1 MNAGDRRGGRARLL
15 AGGVAALLCAQV
27 LYGAL
32 VLSALYKQYRQPA
45 LVVQGLMCEDIAG
58 HLSRLVRFGKTLRA
72 QTLEHFLDPYHGR
85 TDAENLVVIN
95 RSGDVLAAW
104 NAPGASFPVPEKSRV
119 LYGSVR
125 EFADDGH
132 IWLTHDVRDRKN
144 VVVGHVLL
152 AVDKESLSA
161 SLWEAAR
168 SQLVLFLVITIGAC
182 LLLAVLLYLFAQ
194 PAGADASRRERT
206 VSRLRLYACLILPLV
221 LGQLLFMF
229 LLRAPL
235 HTVYEQEMQH
245 VGHQLGRQ
253 LAWDLERLVRLGL
266 PVGQLP
272 PVEEHLSRLQRS
284 LFQTRGMAVFTS
296 DGTLQGAADAEGS
309 LDARQWSGTAE
320 QAFAARTRVHDP
332 LFEAGET
339 GVDRGGEVVVL
350 MSPAVINDNLW
361 TITLDTLTMTVVAV
375 LFLLELILLL
385 LMTGQGTK
393 EKGGERVAV
402 SPRFM
407 RPIIFVC
414 LFATDLSSSYMP
426 LRIGELGLDL
436 FGLPPDVVTGL
447 PVSFELFMVGVAIMI
462 GGFWSQ
468 KSGWRP
474 MLLAGTALA
483 ALGAAI
489 SGFAGTPLVFIASC
503 GLFGIGYG
511 FINLSAQVFVI
522 AHSGADERAGNLGFM
537 FAGLYAGTLCGS
549 AMGGLVADRL
559 GYAAVFPAS
568 AVLLLLICLTL
579 WRLLPR
585 EPWTPEVHEQGRL
598 SLRECLRFLG
608 DRRMG
613 ALLLLNIIPCALVT
627 VCLFQCFI
635 PVSLNQ
641 AGTNPATIGRVF
653 MLFCVVV
660 MFLGPLCGRT
670 LDHSAHKERFL
681 FAGQL
686 AGVLSLIALLWF
698 DGVTG
703 ATVSVLLLGVCNAIV
718 TNGQGAF
725 ALELPAAAAF
735 GRARTMGVYNVA
747 MRIGQVLG
755 PMTLGIAATLWN
767 AGTGLTLLA
776 VFLFG
781 AGVLFFIACFR
792 GARGRRHE

>member
-1 MNAGDRRGGRARLL
+1 MKSVELRGRKNWLL
-15 AGGVAALLCAQV
+15 AGGIAALLCAQC

-32 VLSALYKQYRQPA
+32 VLSALYKQYREPA
-45 LVVQGLMCEDIAG
+45 LIVQGLLCENIAD
-58 HLSRLVRFGKTLRA
+58 HLSRLVRFGKTLRV
-72 QTLEHFLDPYHGR
+72 QTLEHFLDPYYSR
-85 TDAENLVVIN
+85 TDAENIVITDS
-95 RSGDVLAAW
+95 SGTVLTAW
-104 NAPGASFPVPEKSRV
+104 TPPGRTFPIPEKSKV
-119 LYGSVR
+119 LYNSVR
-125 EFADDGH
+125 EFPDDRY

-144 VVVGHVLL
+144 AIVGHVLL
-152 AVDKESLSA
+152 AVDKEQLSA
-161 SLWEAAR
+161 SLWDTAR
-168 SQLVLFLVITIGAC
+168 SQLQLFLSITAGVC
-182 LLLAVLLYLFAQ
+182 LLLVALFYFVVR
-194 PAGADASRRERT
+194 PSSKRKSGTESG
-206 VSRLRLYACLILPLV
+206 VSRLRLYGCLILPLV

-235 HTVYEQEMQH
+235 HDVYEQEMQH

-266 PVGQLP
+266 PVAQLP
-272 PVEEHLSRLQRS
+272 PVEDHLSHLQRS
-284 LFQTRGMAVFTS
+284 LFQTKGMAIFTNY
-296 DGTLQGAADAEGS
+296 GTLQGAANAEGP
-309 LDARQWSGTAE
+309 LDAVQWGKAAE
-320 QAFAARTRVHDP
+320 QAFVAKTRVHDAE
-332 LFEAGET
+332 FEARGT
-339 GVDRGGEVVVL
+339 GVDGGGEVVIL
-350 MSPAVINDNLW
+350 MSPSVIDTNLW

-375 LFLLELILLL
+375 LFLMELIMLL
-385 LMTGQGTK
+385 LMRGHGKGTDLA
-393 EKGGERVAV
+393 ERSI
-402 SPRFM
+402 SPQFM

-474 MLLAGTALA
+474 MLLTGIALA
-483 ALGAAI
+483 AFGAGI
-489 SGFAGTPLVFIASC
+489 GGFARTPLIFILSC
-503 GLFGIGYG
+503 GLFGVGYG

-522 AHSGADERAGNLGFM
+522 AHSSADARAGNLGFM

-559 GYAAVFPAS
+559 GYAAVFPVS
-568 AVLLLLICLTL
+568 AVLLFLICLVL

-585 EPWTPEVHEQGRL
+585 ESWKQAVEEQGRL
-598 SLRECLRFLG
+598 SFRDCLRFLG

-627 VCLFQCFI
+627 VCLFQFFI

-641 AGTNPATIGRVF
+641 AGTNPATIGRIF
-653 MLFCVVV
+653 MLFCIVV
-660 MFLGPLCGRT
+660 MYLGPLCGRT
-670 LDHSAHKERFL
+670 LDRSGHKERFL

-686 AGVLSLIALLWF
+686 AGAMSVVTLLCF
-698 DGVTG
+698 DGVLG
-703 ATVSVLLLGVCNAIV
+703 ATISILLLGLCNAVV

-735 GRARTMGVYNVA
+735 GKSRTMGMYNVA

-767 AGTGLTLLA
+767 VGTGLTFLA
-776 VFLFG
+776 IFLVG
-781 AGVLFFIACFR
+781 SGILFFAACF
-792 GARGRRHE
+792 GGGHDRRHE